1 MNLGLIGNPVKKSIS
16 PQLQKILF
24 KELDL
29 INFRYK
35 KYDITP
41 DNLPSFFEKFDKKKF
56 DGINITI
63 PYKETSLQFI
73 HEVDSDA
80 KILGN
85 INCIKRTDNILKGYI
100 KVHKLPT
107 CTT

>member
-1 MNLGLIGNPVKKSIS
+1 MNLGLIGNPVEKSIS

-29 INFRYK
+29 SNFRYE
-35 KYDITP
+35 KYEITP
-41 DNLPSFFEKFDKKKF
+41 DNLPSFFEKFDNKKF

-63 PYKETSLQFI
+63 PYKETCLQFI
-73 HEVDSDA
+73 HEVDTNA

-85 INCIKRTDNILKGYI
+85 INCIKRTDN
-100 KVHKLPT
+100 
-107 CTT
+107 